1 MERLTISERLDD
13 SLKMLDSRSSFIL
26 YKTLKRFEKE
36 YDDLSPSEIWKEA
49 KDTLHAYISHPH
61 PIEAID
67 LLEEAMHE
75 RYASFNIHGM
85 VQQRSLEEANT
96 TCCLVFN
103 ATLFLLNEI
112 EDKDNS
118 YTKHKEAITKLIGG
132 HPLTVNFLN
141 SIKEYAHLQL
151 AEIKLPQTTPV
162 ILRPCQPPVQ
172 VTFDYMVKSIVCKAA
187 TRNGETIKS
196 NAKGH
201 AGTYPFYIN
210 ADIFCKAMD
219 EMMEKELD
227 LMMEYLNG
235 SPSNLYL
242 NKVCAFIGRTISMC
256 VINDESLQMS
266 DMVFA
271 FEELSTNEKTIKSSL
286 SRTAKTY
293 QFKQLMNTFEGY
305 LRRHMLLS

>member
-75 RYASFNIHGM
+75 RYASFNTHGM

-187 TRNGETIKS
+187 TRNGETIKIAAS
-196 NAKGH
+196 PVPHAEILAKAKEILKDYG
-201 AGTYPFYIN
+201 Y
-210 ADIFCKAMD
+210 
-219 EMMEKELD
+219 ELD
-227 LMMEYLNG
+227 VVEFEDYVQ
-235 SPSNLYL
+235 PNL
-242 NKVCAFIGRTISMC
+242 FTSMP
-256 VINDESLQMS
+256 
-266 DMVFA
+266 
-271 FEELSTNEKTIKSSL
+271 TSSV
-286 SRTAKTY
+286 
-293 QFKQLMNTFEGY
+293 
-305 LRRHMLLS
+305 RRWTR